1 MAKRFTFR
9 FATMLKI
16 RQQRED
22 EHKRIVAE
30 RLRQIGQTRDHRS
43 VLQRQIQDEV
53 NAIRDS
59 QNGGSIDIQQ
69 VMRHRHWLSHLH
81 KGVLEADAR
90 LRFLEARLAQERVV
104 LAEAVKQRK
113 ILEKLKERQWRRHLH
128 EESLREMKEGDE
140 LATVRYVF
148 GREADARMLRI
159 RPLQPA

>member
-1 MAKRFTFR
+1 MARRFIFR

-22 EHKRIVAE
+22 EQKRVVAE
-30 RLRQIGQTRDHRS
+30 RLRQIRQTRDHRA
-43 VLQRQIQDEV
+43 VLERQIQDEV

-59 QNGGSIDIQQ
+59 QNHGAIDIQQ

-128 EESLREMKEGDE
+128 EESVREVKEDDE

-148 GREADARMLRI
+148 DREDHAELLRI
-159 RPLQPA
+159 

>member
-1 MAKRFTFR
+1 MARRFTFR

-22 EHKRIVAE
+22 EQKRVVAE
-30 RLRQIGQTRDHRS
+30 RLRQIRQTRDHRA
-43 VLQRQIQDEV
+43 VLERQIQDEV

-59 QNGGSIDIQQ
+59 QNHGAIDIQQ
-69 VMRHRHWLSHLH
+69 VMRHRHWLSQLH

-128 EESLREMKEGDE
+128 EESVREVKEGDE

-148 GREADARMLRI
+148 GREDHAELLRI
-159 RPLQPA
+159 